1 MTSYVSTSAL
11 QTLAFGKRIASAL
24 KGGEV
29 IALSG
34 GLGAGKTVLAKG
46 IARGLGIVDEVV
58 SPSFTLIQQYE
69 GRLFLTHIDLY
80 RLSGAE
86 EFEMIGGE
94 EYLYPEGVT
103 LIEWA
108 EKLGEMLPKDL
119 KQITITIEAN
129 QDRTITVEG
138 LTP

>member
-69 GRLFLTHIDLY
+69 GRLSLTHIDLY